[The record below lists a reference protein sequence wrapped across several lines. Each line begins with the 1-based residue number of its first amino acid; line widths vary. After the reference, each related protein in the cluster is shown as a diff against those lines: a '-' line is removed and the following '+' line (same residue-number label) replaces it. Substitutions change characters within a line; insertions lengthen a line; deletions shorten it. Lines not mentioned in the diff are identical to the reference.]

1 MNTEIYANP
10 NETYMLHNDKNEY
23 DQDKI
28 KEIIIVSDSSI
39 FFTITHLI
47 ISLFAFYLSWRC
59 NNGFNILSFLCAL
72 CCPYLYI
79 IYALAVHGGCN
90 NVISEIKTIPIN
102 KIN

>member
-10 NETYMLHNDKNEY
+10 NETYMLHNDEKKY
-23 DQDKI
+23 DCDN
-28 KEIIIVSDSSI
+28 KEIVVLSNNSI
-39 FFTITHLI
+39 FFTITHFI

-59 NNGFNILSFLCAL
+59 NNGFNIISFLCAL

-90 NVISEIKTIPIN
+90 VFNEIKTTPIN

>member
-1 MNTEIYANP
+1 MNTEIYADP
-10 NETYMLHNDKNEY
+10 NQSYMLHDNRSTDDKEVVV
-23 DQDKI
+23 
-28 KEIIIVSDSSI
+28 VSHTSV

-59 NNGFNILSFLCAL
+59 NNGFNIISFLCAL

-90 NVISEIKTIPIN
+90 VFGNIKTPQIGKTN
-102 KIN
+102 